1 MFNTNFL
8 IATITAASISIDSD
22 ITDVNSTLMEFLEH
36 VSSVEYNVTILLAN
50 IMFLSI
56 CFLIRYFSYFKIVDI
71 DTSDSKGKKLYSRY
85 RSYVISHIFL
95 SMLFAFIICCILVML
110 VNSNIS
116 IIWNVIISPLIG
128 FLSSIWFDNEILAN
142 YEAKYKIL
150 KNPLN
155 DKKDDEDK
163 KDKDEDD
170 PHIVVNINNNTD
182 NEGTDDK
189 FVLTGDK
196 TLPDDK
202 KLEATINRII
212 EVQKEQS
219 ILLETHTEELKNQ
232 NEMLKSMQ
240 TLMKNNIKFE
250 LEDMIYAALD
260 RGYVTP
266 AEDRKIRVKY
276 RDYRDNNGNGDLEEL
291 YKSRYLDLDVHEHNK
306 TV

>member
-8 IATITAASISIDSD
+8 IAAMTAASISIDGN
-22 ITDVNSTLMEFLEH
+22 IGEVNSILMEFLGH
-36 VSSVEYNVTILLAN
+36 VSSAKYNTTILFTN
-50 IMFLSI
+50 IIFLSI
-56 CFLIRYFSYFKIVDI
+56 CFLIRYFSYFKIIDI

-85 RSYVISHIFL
+85 RSYVMSHIFL
-95 SMLFAFIICCILVML
+95 SALFAFIVCCILVML
-110 VNSNIS
+110 VNSNIN
-116 IIWNVIISPLIG
+116 IILNVIIAPLIG
-128 FLSSIWFDNEILAN
+128 FLSSIWFDNDILAN
-142 YEAKYKIL
+142 YVCKYKIL
-150 KNPLN
+150 RNPLYEKN
-155 DKKDDEDK
+155 EVVDK
-163 KDKDEDD
+163 KDKDDD
-170 PHIVVNINNNTD
+170 DHRIKVNINNNP
-182 NEGTDDK
+182 EGESTDDK

-212 EVQKEQS
+212 EVQKQQS

-306 TV
+306 V